1 MPDERLVETLTKLDT
16 SHPRYATE
24 VVDLL
29 LRQARAVGA
38 SDLHFHPRAEGLDL
52 RWRIDGVLQPV
63 AVLPAKYAPN
73 IVARLK
79 VLAELLTYRTDIP
92 QEGRIRDL
100 PGEVE
105 MRLSTFPTLHGEKA
119 VVRLFAGAG
128 RFLSLDDVGLPIIA
142 RDALSAFLSETSGAV
157 ILAGP
162 AGSGKTTT
170 MYACLRELA
179 ARSRGERSLVTLEDP
194 IESAVAGVAQSQVNA
209 AAGLTLESGLRA
221 LLRQDPEVIAIGEIR
236 DRGTAEIAL
245 QGALTGHLIVTTF
258 HAGTACEVIG
268 RLLDLG
274 IEPYAIR
281 SGLRLV
287 LAQRLVRKLCPS
299 CSIPAQRPE
308 DLLGLP
314 VAQARLALGCEACGG
329 TGYLGRVLLAELLP
343 PDQEQLGPAI
353 LARADV
359 HHLQRLALEAGMTS
373 HWQHAYQLVSAGVTS
388 PAEIRRSARNWP
400 RMRAI
405 RATDKTESR
414 RATGGTRRRSA
425 TDGTRRRLATDE
437 QQ

>member
-1 MPDERLVETLTKLDT
+1 MADERLVDTLTRLDT
-16 SHPRYATE
+16 GNPRYATE
-24 VVDLL
+24 VVDRLL
-29 LRQARAVGA
+29 LQARAVGA
-38 SDLHFHPRAEGLDL
+38 SDVHLHPRVEGLDL

-63 AVLPAKYAPN
+63 AVLPAKLAPN

-79 VLAELLTYRTDIP
+79 VLAELLTYRTDVP
-92 QEGRIRDL
+92 QEGRIRNL

-119 VVRLFAGAG
+119 VVRLFAGPG
-128 RFLSLDDVGLPIIA
+128 RFLRLDDLGLPADA
-142 RDALSAFLSETSGAV
+142 REALSHFLNETSGAV

-179 ARSRGERSLVTLEDP
+179 ARSRGERSLATLEDP
-194 IESAVAGVAQSQVNA
+194 IESAVAGVAQAQVNA
-209 AAGLTLESGLRA
+209 AAGLTLETGLRA

-245 QGALTGHLIVTTF
+245 QGALTGHLIMTTF
-258 HAGTACEVIG
+258 HAGSACEVIG

-287 LAQRLVRKLCPS
+287 LAQRLARKLCPS
-299 CSIPAQRPE
+299 CSIPAARPE

-314 VAQARLALGCEACGG
+314 VTQARLAQGCDACGG
-329 TGYLGRVLLAELLP
+329 TGYLGRILLAELLP
-343 PDQEQLGPAI
+343 PDQEHLGKAI

-359 HHLQRLALEAGMTS
+359 HHLERLALEAGMSS
-373 HWQHAYQLVSAGVTS
+373 HWQHACHAVEAGLTS
-388 PAEIRRSARNWP
+388 PAEIRRVLGIARKSGFSA
-400 RMRAI
+400 
-405 RATDKTESR
+405 
-414 RATGGTRRRSA
+414 
-425 TDGTRRRLATDE
+425 
-437 QQ
+437 